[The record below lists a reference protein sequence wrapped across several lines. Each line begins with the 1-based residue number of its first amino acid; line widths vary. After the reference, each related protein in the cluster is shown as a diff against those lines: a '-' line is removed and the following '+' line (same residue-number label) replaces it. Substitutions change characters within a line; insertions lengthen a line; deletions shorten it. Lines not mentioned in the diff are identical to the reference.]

1 MLVQHTNIIVVTE
14 MLTSCRVGRK
24 IEPSLSADFLPV
36 RLNLKEPPNDEMSD
50 RGWSGLPE

>member
-14 MLTSCRVGRK
+14 MSTSCRVGGK
-24 IEPSLSADFLPV
+24 LEPSLSADFLPV
-36 RLNLKEPPNDEMSD
+36 RLNLKEPPNDELGD